1 MGKRKVASP
10 ALSSTP
16 EAELDD
22 SFPTSTNILTSP
34 QMLDVWLNIIGPLL
48 QPQDIMNLSMVCR
61 GADDIAQ
68 NIRTHQGSVLIRKRL
83 KCHRICKAWPNF
95 KIDLQLH
102 NWKQGK
108 KTSTTLL
115 CRPFALQ
122 ISSST
127 LNSLDFVD
135 SSRLEKLHLLRV
147 TLSNKNVLEK
157 LLVRC
162 PALKSFHVTSW
173 SSDVV
178 GSWLVNSLSHVPHL
192 DHLQIRV
199 SSWYELAVT
208 QFGSALQHLVNLRSL
223 DLTSSCQRVDLI
235 APHLC
240 HLTNITD
247 LNMNSNYIGV
257 GANHLVQALKAMPN
271 MTSLSLEGN
280 SFGDQG
286 FAHLVA
292 PLASMSQL
300 ITLLLGFNDL
310 NEEGAKH
317 LVVILGGKLNLQTL
331 SLSGNRLGKE
341 GIELL
346 IPIFQQTTKLSKLRL
361 SGNGFSEA
369 DCNQF
374 RARLPHISQLTV

>member
-135 SSRLEKLHLLRV
+135 SSRLEKLHLLREFTQRFSFVFFVCERIYWRDHIFCFVVCVPAGV

-223 DLTSSCQRVDLI
+223 DLTCILI
-235 APHLC
+235 
-240 HLTNITD
+240 
-247 LNMNSNYIGV
+247 LN
-257 GANHLVQALKAMPN
+257 
-271 MTSLSLEGN
+271 
-280 SFGDQG
+280 F
-286 FAHLVA
+286 F
-292 PLASMSQL
+292 
-300 ITLLLGFNDL
+300 
-310 NEEGAKH
+310 
-317 LVVILGGKLNLQTL
+317 LQ
-331 SLSGNRLGKE
+331 
-341 GIELL
+341 
-346 IPIFQQTTKLSKLRL
+346 F
-361 SGNGFSEA
+361 
-369 DCNQF
+369 
-374 RARLPHISQLTV
+374 